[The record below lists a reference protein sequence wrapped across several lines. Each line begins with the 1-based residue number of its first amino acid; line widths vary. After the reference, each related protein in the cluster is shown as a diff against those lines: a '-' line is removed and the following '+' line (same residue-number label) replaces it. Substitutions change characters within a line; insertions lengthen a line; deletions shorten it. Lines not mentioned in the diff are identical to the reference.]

1 MSAISPID
9 QAFINRLTGIIRANL
24 ENENFGVAEL
34 AHASGML
41 RLVIYHRLMAI
52 TGKST
57 TQFIREV
64 RLQRAMEMLRQ
75 GSTTTASEVAYQVGF
90 GSPAYFNTCF
100 HEYFG
105 YPPGEVLKSAKQ
117 ESGEIDLWL
126 AEEPEVKE
134 SEPVPQHTKKS
145 GWSISVRQVF
155 IYSSII
161 ILVFIGM
168 VWMSNLAVLKT
179 PITLPL
185 NRINNSDKSI
195 AVLPF
200 ISLSSEVENKYFAE
214 GVTRNILYN
223 LIQISEITVINSPAK
238 EFEGNTPDFKK
249 MVGKLNV
256 RFFLSGSVQKSGEQ
270 VLVMAQLTDI
280 TKNQIIWS
288 EKFSRKLSDIFQI
301 QSDIANRVATN
312 LQSVIAKKE
321 KKQIEKIPTQNME
334 AHAWYVMGRYLLD
347 RRSFRDEK
355 INKYIAPFKNA
366 IAADPEYAEAYVGLA
381 DVYLTAT
388 RTLSYPSP
396 EGFLLAKENVLKAM
410 ELDSSIAEA
419 HAILGEILYLHEW
432 KWEDARK
439 ELANAI
445 GLNPNSAEAHRYYSD
460 LMNTLRKRELAR
472 FHCFKAVELNPVS
485 QYLILAKAKFLEEDG
500 KYDDALEE
508 YKKVIELFPGYSS
521 VYWYLWNFYR
531 KTNQELKA
539 VEAIQKAFQLVPDE
553 RKFVDTIK
561 VVYDKYGMKGLEK
574 WLNEYS
580 IRYDDKGSWRGVAVY
595 YCEIGEKEKALDW
608 LDKAYEWKVSGLPS
622 INAMPE
628 FNNLRNEPRFQ
639 ELLGKMG
646 LTAYQ

>member
-75 GSTTTASEVAYQVGF
+75 GSTTASEVAYQVGF

>member
-1 MSAISPID
+1 MSAVSPID

-75 GSTTTASEVAYQVGF
+75 GSTTASEVAYQVGF

-105 YPPGEVLKSAKQ
+105 YPPGEVLKSGKQ

-145 GWSISVRQVF
+145 EWSISVRQVF

-168 VWMSNLAVLKT
+168 VWMSNLAALKT

>member
-1 MSAISPID
+1 
-9 QAFINRLTGIIRANL
+9 
-24 ENENFGVAEL
+24 
-34 AHASGML
+34 
-41 RLVIYHRLMAI
+41 
-52 TGKST
+52 
-57 TQFIREV
+57 
-64 RLQRAMEMLRQ
+64 
-75 GSTTTASEVAYQVGF
+75 
-90 GSPAYFNTCF
+90 
-100 HEYFG
+100 
-105 YPPGEVLKSAKQ
+105 
-117 ESGEIDLWL
+117 
-126 AEEPEVKE
+126 
-134 SEPVPQHTKKS
+134 
-145 GWSISVRQVF
+145 
-155 IYSSII
+155 
-161 ILVFIGM
+161 M